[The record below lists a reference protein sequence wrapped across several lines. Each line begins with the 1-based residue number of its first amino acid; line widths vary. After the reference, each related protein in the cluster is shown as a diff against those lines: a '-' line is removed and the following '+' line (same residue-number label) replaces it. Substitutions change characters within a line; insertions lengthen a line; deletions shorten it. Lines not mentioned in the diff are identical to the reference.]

1 MQKEPGIDAI
11 LMNIMIPEMASLP
24 IIHAIR
30 ALPHG
35 KAVPII
41 AVAAKA
47 TKGDRDRCL
56 EAEAWD
62 HLSEPTD
69 REELLAT
76 VRAWLHR

>member
-41 AVAAKA
+41 AVTAK
-47 TKGDRDRCL
+47 GHER
-56 EAEAWD
+56 
-62 HLSEPTD
+62 
-69 REELLAT
+69 
-76 VRAWLHR
+76 